1 MNFQDLKKVENFQI
15 YLDIAI
21 NRANTKANL
30 LRQTIKLKSVSRT
43 TKSRRIEI
51 DRLKIINEVLSEK
64 LNIIHRGFPSF
75 DGLPEFYNQLIK
87 LFI

>member
-21 NRANTKANL
+21 NRADTKANL

-64 LNIIHRGFPSF
+64 LNIIHRGFPSLM
-75 DGLPEFYNQLIK
+75 DCLN
-87 LFI
+87 FIIN